1 MIEEIQRLMDQYV
14 AWLKD
19 KTSLREVNDWIEI
32 TTPYLDRHNDRLQ
45 IYARREDGGFVLT
58 DDGYVMEDLLT
69 SGCNLESPK
78 RQALLRITLNGFG
91 VQMKDKA
98 LEVHASPETFP
109 VRKHNLIQAMLAVD
123 DLFYLAAPL
132 VTSLFYEDVLAW
144 FDLHEIRY
152 TPRVKFTGKTGFDYL
167 FDFVVP
173 KSRMHPE
180 RIVKAINR
188 PDKEAAKQLVF
199 AWLDT
204 KDARPAQ
211 SRAFAFLNDTEQ
223 PVSAEVLDALGSYG
237 VRSVEWSHREEVRQE
252 LAA

>member
-1 MIEEIQRLMDQYV
+1 
-14 AWLKD
+14 
-19 KTSLREVNDWIEI
+19 
-32 TTPYLDRHNDRLQ
+32 
-45 IYARREDGGFVLT
+45 
-58 DDGYVMEDLLT
+58 
-69 SGCNLESPK
+69 
-78 RQALLRITLNGFG
+78 
-91 VQMKDKA
+91 
-98 LEVHASPETFP
+98 VHASPETFP